1 MTSKRSSGG
10 HDWRRKLRDPS
21 PLVRRE
27 AAQALGA
34 SGRATE
40 VRELLQV
47 LTEDGSAAVRKA
59 AADALGRIGHH
70 SARPVLERSSRHDDD
85 ETVRQ
90 AAAAALARL
99 TAASGE
105 TPAVL
110 PKHKE

>member
-1 MTSKRSSGG
+1 MNQKRHSGG
-10 HDWRRKLRDPS
+10 EDLRRKLRDPS

-40 VRELLQV
+40 VKELLQV
-47 LTEDGSAAVRKA
+47 LVEDGSAAVRKA
-59 AADALGRIGHH
+59 AADALGRIGHQ
-70 SARPVLERSSRHDDD
+70 SARPALERSSRHD
-85 ETVRQ
+85 EEESVRQ
-90 AAAAALARL
+90 AARAALARL

-110 PKHKE
+110 PRHKE